1 MENPMFVDEDAIP
14 TIHQEKNYDDYKT
27 LDKSRIE
34 EETLFTVSDITEAT
48 LTLQLRQK
56 VKRDKITALYKHFNV
71 TGNLD
76 LIDLDR
82 FMIKKKKFKNR
93 QH

>member
-1 MENPMFVDEDAIP
+1 MFVDEDAIP
-14 TIHQEKNYDDYKT
+14 IIYEDKDYDDYKT

-34 EETLFTVSDITEAT
+34 EETLFTVSYITEAT
-48 LTLQLRQK
+48 LTLRLRQK